1 MISQC
6 SPSLESGQSRG
17 NNLLSTQSPV
27 IIWPST
33 NHALVALHRTAHTT
47 IDVAELLPIVNILV
61 SVIDVEGAGYEVAV
75 LAAVG
80 KGGEAGG

>member
-1 MISQC
+1 
-6 SPSLESGQSRG
+6 
-17 NNLLSTQSPV
+17 V
-27 IIWPST
+27 IIRPST
-33 NHALVALHRTAHTT
+33 NHALVALYRTTHTI

-61 SVIDVEGAGYEVAV
+61 SMIDVEGAGDQVAV